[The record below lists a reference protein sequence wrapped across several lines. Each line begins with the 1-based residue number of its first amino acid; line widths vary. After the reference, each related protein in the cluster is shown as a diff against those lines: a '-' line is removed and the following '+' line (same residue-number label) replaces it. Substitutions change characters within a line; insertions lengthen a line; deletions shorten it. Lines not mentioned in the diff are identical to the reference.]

1 VQHGWGGIPGR
12 PSMAE
17 IVKMGRPQAKVGSRS
32 VASST
37 AMPAIGDSV
46 ISNTPNLAPKEYNKT
61 VFASEVG
68 HGAADKLPNGAVE
81 VRSVPKDAS
90 SLDLLPSAEGTDV
103 EAPSMSANAQ
113 GSSTPDANEDDIEN
127 DTNLEEGS
135 TESLTTPGQVSA
147 SGKDIQSEYNEV
159 ASLLDEGSIEKTD
172 DFQLN
177 SLSFEHNQSKSKWA
191 LFVLPVFRHVVVQL
205 I

>member
-1 VQHGWGGIPGR
+1 
-12 PSMAE
+12 MAE

-46 ISNTPNLAPKEYNKT
+46 ISNIPNLAPKEYNRT

-81 VRSVPKDAS
+81 VDSVPKEAS
-90 SLDLLPSAEGTDV
+90 SLDMLPSAEGTDV

-113 GSSTPDANEDDIEN
+113 GSSTPDANEDIEK
-127 DTNLEEGS
+127 DANLEEGN
-135 TESLTTPGQVSA
+135 TENLTTPGQVSA
-147 SGKDIQSEYNEV
+147 SGKDIQSEYTEV
-159 ASLLDEGSIEKTD
+159 VSHLDEGSIEKTD
-172 DFQLN
+172 DFQVN
-177 SLSFEHNQSKSKWA
+177 GLSFEHNQSKSKWA
-191 LFVLPVFRHVVVQL
+191 LFVLVFLHVVIQL